1 MKILPV
7 TDESI
12 REAVDVIREGGVVAH
27 ATETCYGLACDLQNP
42 EAVTKLFKI
51 KERPYD
57 KPVSG
62 LFASVDDAKDV
73 AEWNEDAERLAKE
86 HLPGPLTII
95 LPLYEPK
102 RFFVTPNGGTTIG
115 VRVSSHPVAKALA
128 TECAMPI
135 STTSANFHGKPN
147 PYTVAD
153 ILMQLKNNKILPDL
167 ILDSGTLPFVPPST
181 VVDLTA
187 DAVELRPGSIKIWK

>member
-1 MKILPV
+1 MRILPV
-7 TDESI
+7 TDEALQ
-12 REAVDVIREGGVVAH
+12 EAVSVLQEGGVVAH

-57 KPVSG
+57 RPVSG
-62 LFASVDDAKDV
+62 LFPTVEDAKEY
-73 AEWNEDAERLAKE
+73 AEWNPEADELAEK

-102 RFFVTPNGGTTIG
+102 RFFVTPHGGASIG
-115 VRVSSHPVAKALA
+115 VRVSSHPLAKALA

-135 STTSANFHGKPN
+135 STTSANVHGKPN
-147 PYTVAD
+147 PYSVAD
-153 ILMQLKNNKILPDL
+153 IVAQFEGKKILPDL
-167 ILDSGTLPFVPPST
+167 VLDSGALPEVPPST
-181 VVDLTA
+181 VIDLTGEA
-187 DAVELRPGSIKIWK
+187 PEERRGGTVKI

>member
-12 REAVDVIREGGVVAH
+12 QEAVDVIREGGVVAH

-73 AEWNEDAERLAKE
+73 AEWNDDAERLANE

-95 LPLYEPK
+95 LPLFEPK
-102 RFFVTPNGGTTIG
+102 RFFVTPRGGTTIG

-128 TECAMPI
+128 TECGMPI

-153 ILMQLKNNKILPDL
+153 ILLQLKDNKILPDL

-187 DAVELRPGSIKIWK
+187 DAVEVRPGGIKIWK